1 MRTAYLDTLYN
12 LAEHNKNVIAMISD
26 NGAIVYDR
34 YRDKFPK
41 QFLNVGI
48 SEAHMLGMAAGM
60 ASRGKIPFAYTIGSF
75 LAYRALEFIRLD
87 ICQQNENVKI
97 VGIGAGMSYSSLGV
111 THHTTEDIAA
121 LRAMPNLLLLSP
133 CSPKEVKKATLA
145 AYSYTGPV
153 YMRIGTN
160 KEKELYEHDYEFVI
174 GEPVILKEGEDVVIF
189 GTGSIL
195 SDVIDVANKLDS
207 EGISC
212 KVVNIHTLNPVN
224 KTSIS
229 QIICEVPRVITVEDH
244 SIIGGLGSLVAE
256 VIAESGIKTSFKR
269 IGLLSFS
276 KGYGTY
282 DELKEHN
289 GIGKVQICEAVYELL
304 NRSHL

>member
-12 LAEHNKNVIAMISD
+12 LADKDKNVIAMISD
-26 NGAIVYDR
+26 NGAIVYDK
-34 YRDKFPK
+34 YRDRFPK

-145 AYSYTGPV
+145 AYAYKGPV
-153 YMRIGTN
+153 YLRIGTN
-160 KEKELYEHDYEFVI
+160 KEKELYANDYDFVI
-174 GEPVILKEGEDVVIF
+174 GEPVLLKEGKDVTIL

-195 SDVIDVANKLDS
+195 SDVVEVANQLET

-212 KVVNIHTLNPVN
+212 RVINIHTLNPIN
-224 KTSIS
+224 RNSILDMIS
-229 QIICEVPRVITVEDH
+229 ESKRIITVEDH
-244 SIIGGLGSLVAE
+244 SITGGLGSLVAE
-256 VIAESGIKTSFKR
+256 VIAESRISVAFKR
-269 IGLLSFS
+269 IGLDSFS

-282 DELKEHN
+282 DELKEYN
-289 GIGKVQICEAVYELL
+289 GIGKKQILKAVYGLL
-304 NRSHL
+304 EC